1 MSVFKNVAGQFLCIF
16 LLIDYRGQ
24 LTRAVELF
32 EKAIQLTRSED
43 GMNNLCCMLV
53 GAKTQFKIL
62 QQFSG
67 APQNIYV

>member
-1 MSVFKNVAGQFLCIF
+1 
-16 LLIDYRGQ
+16 
-24 LTRAVELF
+24 VELF